1 MNTDLRHFQRVM
13 REYGPDEERQAR
25 IACVASITAI
35 ALLIV
40 ANITPL
46 AIENWRATFAAPS
59 PVPPVTS
66 PQPQATVAA
75 SMPAATPI
83 FEPASAL
90 ERMSTPIQ
98 CSGRSRKG
106 GWISHAGDRQRTGRR
121 CV

>member
-83 FEPASAL
+83 FEARPIP
-90 ERMSTPIQ
+90 MSSPVQ
-98 CSGRSRKG
+98 CSGKRNKR